1 MMTRTDFTRRALHAA
16 ISGTRYAK
24 LHIASP
30 ILLGVEPIDAFFIAN
45 DGLVTVASLL
55 AALDARSDPL
65 DLLVLSAADLRPWS
79 SRASDIAMLV
89 AGDNLRSV
97 VVSLWPAP
105 TDSRMDLL
113 TEMYRRLASGDSKA
127 PSAHAWR
134 ARPTR
139 RVGRRCSWWGTCN
152 DKGSRRQIYRRHCL
166 RCLDSGVGGPAAQKR
181 GWRLP
186 GSSSPAQPFSLNARS
201 MLQPHPCAG
210 RLKRDRWVRNGS
222 WKCSRQSISSM
233 PMRDT
238 LAVEQSC
245 PSRIWRTGNC
255 KLTS

>member
-1 MMTRTDFTRRALHAA
+1 MLAASPAIAHGEWEVAGIAAAGGVTMMTRTDFTRRALHAA

-139 RVGRRCSWWGTCN
+139 RVGRRCSWWGTRN
-152 DKGSRRQIYRRHCL
+152 DKGSRRYTAVIVCVVWTAVWGGQRRRSEGGDYRAHRH
-166 RCLDSGVGGPAAQKR
+166 R
-181 GWRLP
+181 
-186 GSSSPAQPFSLNARS
+186 
-201 MLQPHPCAG
+201 
-210 RLKRDRWVRNGS
+210 RN
-222 WKCSRQSISSM
+222 RFH
-233 PMRDT
+233 
-238 LAVEQSC
+238 
-245 PSRIWRTGNC
+245 
-255 KLTS
+255 